1 MFRYR
6 EDCPWFMLC
15 PLAGFIAVATFLFG
29 LVCVGSQKTEEEFR
43 ITDFIHKNK
52 NFKARLSRG
61 SPFLVNRFQCT
72 PVQSLSRIDDK
83 LFFFKEG
90 KRMS

>member
-15 PLAGFIAVATFLFG
+15 PLAGFIIVATFSFG

-52 NFKARLSRG
+52 NFKASLSRG

-72 PVQSLSRIDDK
+72 PGQSLSKTDDK
-83 LFFFKEG
+83 LLFF
-90 KRMS
+90 